1 MIAELLRDLAR
12 AVPHLPGA
20 ACRGQQA
27 VMDVADGRD
36 RAAIA
41 AAQQVCAGC
50 PVLPECQAWIGSVPR
65 ARQPSGVVAGR
76 FLAPPRVKR
85 LRDHPPRPPTKAD
98 RATRWLA
105 DYFQRHGPVIST
117 QVRADAQRAGFD
129 ISTLAT
135 ARHRLGVEVE
145 RITGQHGGQRLWTL
159 PNSPVLGNAE
169 HVRYLPPINT
179 NIGRKPMHDND
190 IEPITLP
197 PDTITIAATSLD
209 YVYRYINGQD
219 VIGLLVGSDRVGTTE
234 TLLTPEG
241 AQHIAAHFTAMCADL
256 DRLRAEWKA
265 THHD

>member
-1 MIAELLRDLAR
+1 MIAQLLRDLAR
-12 AVPHLPGA
+12 AVPDLPGA
-20 ACRGQQA
+20 ACRGHQA
-27 VMDVADGRD
+27 VMDVASGRD

-41 AAQQVCAGC
+41 AAQQICAAC
-50 PVLPECQAWIGSVPR
+50 PVLQECEAWLDSIPK
-65 ARQPSGVVAGR
+65 ARRPSGVVAGR

-85 LRDHPPRPPTKAD
+85 LRDHPPRPPTKVD

-105 DYFQRHGPVIST
+105 DYFQRHGPVLST

-159 PNSPVLGNAE
+159 PTTTG
-169 HVRYLPPINT
+169 RNT
-179 NIGRKPMHDND
+179 TMSDND

-197 PDTITIAATSLD
+197 PDTITIAAKSLD
-209 YVYRYINGQD
+209 YIYRYINGQD
-219 VIGLLVGSDRVGTTE
+219 ILGLLVGNDRVGTTE
-234 TLLTPEG
+234 TLVTPEG
-241 AQHIAAHFTAMCADL
+241 AHHIVAHFSAMLANIDQ
-256 DRLRAEWKA
+256 LRAEWKA

>member
-1 MIAELLRDLAR
+1 MGRSQFGYRSANHPELIAELLADLAR
-12 AVPHLPGA
+12 AVPDLPGA
-20 ACRGQQA
+20 ACRGHQD

-36 RAAIA
+36 RSAIA
-41 AAQQVCAGC
+41 AAQQICARC
-50 PVLPECQAWIGSVPR
+50 PALQECEAWLDSIPK
-65 ARQPSGVVAGR
+65 ARRPSGVVAGR

-85 LRDHPPRPPTKAD
+85 LRDHPARLPTKAD

-105 DYFQRHGPVIST
+105 DYFQRHGPVLST

-135 ARHRLGVEVE
+135 ARYRLGVEVE

-159 PNSPVLGNAE
+159 PT
-169 HVRYLPPINT
+169 NT
-179 NIGRKPMHDND
+179 GRKPMHDND

-219 VIGLLVGSDRVGTTE
+219 VLGLLVGSDRVGTTE

-241 AQHIAAHFTAMCADL
+241 AHHVAAHFTAMLANL
-256 DRLRAEWKA
+256 DQLRAEWKA